1 MRIFLA
7 TFVVVAAV
15 AVGSSSV
22 LAHRFTS
29 VFIAPISGVNAKI
42 GKQAFDGFM
51 FATRERDGHADETAD
66 GHLGGLDVY
75 VEVVDSAD
83 DIEVVLA
90 RLRYLIEL
98 EETEFVTGVVPS
110 QLVETIRRQTDGMPT
125 ILIVANASPPTHIKT
140 MDNRPFATAFEET
153 FGYFPTQYSFAGYS
167 VARIVDQEVRQVD
180 GDFSKQDILN
190 IAVSKRFRL

>member
-7 TFVVVAAV
+7 AIVAIATV

-22 LAHRFTS
+22 LAHSFTS
-29 VFIAPISGVNAKI
+29 VFIAPVSGIDAET

-83 DIEVVLA
+83 DVEVVLA
-90 RLRYLIEL
+90 RLRDLIEL
-98 EETEFVTGVVPS
+98 GETEFVTGVVS
-110 QLVETIRRQTDGMPT
+110 SELVKTIRRQTDGTPT
-125 ILIVANASPPTHIKT
+125 ILIAPNASHPSHIKT
-140 MDNRPFATAFEET
+140 MDNRPFAAAFEEAY
-153 FGYFPTQYSFAGYS
+153 GYAPTRYTFAGYS
-167 VARIVDQEVRQVD
+167 VARIVDQAVRKVD
-180 GDFSKQDILN
+180 GDFSDQDILD
-190 IAVSKRFRL
+190 IGFSKLLRY